1 MKSVRVLLIQIKVER
16 EVILSLVW
24 LIKVIIF
31 RGFAI
36 VCQTS
41 KYVPTLR
48 NIAERDWGKRDQT
61 SFFFTWV
68 TCVKCLNHLRP
79 HRKFFFIDY
88 VNKDRERFKRSHL
101 YLLLN

>member
-48 NIAERDWGKRDQT
+48 SIAERDWGKRDQT
-61 SFFFTWV
+61 SCFHVGDLCQVSESLASTS
-68 TCVKCLNHLRP
+68 KI
-79 HRKFFFIDY
+79 FFIDH